1 MNTEKSFVTCFDK
14 DCEEYAEILMTLV
27 SADKTLCNIKKDKK
41 EFDKDRSIVSGEYV
55 LTIGKKGSEYNR
67 QNFKDEYNNY
77 GIHFGYYGAKA
88 WIYCEKF
95 EWDRNSIIAFN
106 KEVLSLRKKL
116 VMDTNKK
123 EHTIKPLKKVTW
135 LSVVSK
141 VFNPLGDIIEKLR
154 EESRRLKK
162 QYRFAV
168 PLFCYSYL
176 HDFLGIKEEQNEEQ
190 NF

>member
-1 MNTEKSFVTCFDK
+1 MNTEKSFVTCYDN
-14 DCEEYAEILMTLV
+14 DCEEYAEVLMTLV
-27 SADKTLCNIKKDKK
+27 SADKKLCNIKRDKK
-41 EFDKDRSIVSGEYV
+41 EFKKDRSIVSGEYV

-123 EHTIKPLKKVTW
+123 KHTIKPMKIVTW
-135 LSVVSK
+135 PSVIY
-141 VFNPLGDIIEKLR
+141 PLIGIIERFR

-168 PLFCYSYL
+168 PLFYYSYL
-176 HDFLGIKEEQNEEQ
+176 HKFLGIKEEQNEEQ